1 METIENQ
8 YQEALDYIYSFI
20 DYSLT
25 RGFRYAEDQFELGR
39 MFRLME
45 LLKNPQKEYP
55 IIHVAGTKGKG
66 STCAL
71 IASAL
76 HSAKYTV
83 GFYSSPHLHD
93 FTERFQVNNKQ
104 ITRQEFV
111 ELVEIVKPAVA
122 KVEKLTTFEIATAI
136 SFLFFSKR
144 KVDIAVVEVG
154 LGGRLDAT
162 NIVEPIVSV
171 ITSISKDHMA
181 VLGNTI
187 EKIAQEKAGI
197 IKPGIPVVFAPQQPE
212 AAAVIELMAKKQ
224 DAPII
229 DVSKAYSYEPIMY
242 DLAGQEFRIHLKSMS
257 QTSVQESEVGI
268 CRSEKFSIPLLG
280 RHQIDNALTAFAV
293 LVDVV
298 QKRMP
303 ITIQQIRTGFKKV
316 KWPCRFEI
324 LQNSPLLIVDSAHN
338 RDSAQKLRNTLDD
351 YLPKKEIILI
361 FGASEDK
368 DIEGMLEELAP
379 RIKTFIMTQSTHPR
393 AMSAEK
399 MILLQKNKTIPT
411 IARVPIERAL
421 RESYKHVNNN
431 SAIIVAGSLFIAAAV
446 KEVWAQMK
454 TV

>member
-1 METIENQ
+1 METIEKQ

-25 RGFRYAEDQFELGR
+25 RGFRYAENQFDLGR

-45 LLKNPQKEYP
+45 LLNNPQKEYP

-76 HSAKYTV
+76 HAAKYTV

-104 ITRQEFV
+104 ITHKEFV
-111 ELVEIVKPAVA
+111 ELVEFVKPAVD

-136 SFLFFSKR
+136 SFLYFSKR

-171 ITSISKDHMA
+171 ITSISMDHMA

-197 IKPGIPVVFAPQQPE
+197 IKTGIPVVFAPQQPE
-212 AAAVIELMAKKQ
+212 AAAVIEAMATKQ
-224 DAPII
+224 NAPII
-229 DVSKAYSYEPIMY
+229 DVNKIYSYESVKY
-242 DLAGQEFRIHLKSMS
+242 DLTGQEFRIHHNSASK
-257 QTSVQESEVGI
+257 TSVPISEVGI
-268 CRSEKFSIPLLG
+268 TQSESFLIPLLG
-280 RHQIDNALTAFAV
+280 RHQINNALTAFAV

-303 ITIQQIRTGFKKV
+303 ITIKQIRKGFKKV
-316 KWPCRFEI
+316 EWPCRFEI

-368 DIEGMLEELAP
+368 DIEGMLEELSP
-379 RIKTFIMTQSTHPR
+379 RIRTFIMTQSMHPR

-399 MILLQKNKTIPT
+399 LILLQKNKTIPT
-411 IARVPIERAL
+411 IARVPIERAV
-421 RESYKHVNNN
+421 RESYKHVNKDT
-431 SAIIVAGSLFIAAAV
+431 AIIVAGSLFIAAAV
-446 KEVWAQMK
+446 KEVWAKLK